1 MSIRVAIAGASGK
14 TGSVVGEALAS
25 ADGIEIVG
33 RLIRDGKTKTAK
45 DYTSVAELKAAAS
58 PQVLV
63 DFTVFP
69 DSKRI
74 ALAAI
79 EAGIRPVIGTSG
91 YKAEDIVELRAA
103 CERHHIGAVLA
114 PNFSPGA
121 VLMMQFAQV
130 AGRFFTT
137 AEIIET
143 HHLGKK
149 DAPSGTALATAERI
163 AQQGSFQHRRAEI
176 EKAEGARGADVK
188 GVGIHSVRLP
198 GVVASQEVVLANDDE
213 TLTIRHVTSSRR
225 AFVPGVIQAIHA
237 AATLDRLIVGL
248 EELLQ

>member
-14 TGSVVGEALAS
+14 TGSVIGEALCN

-33 RLIRDGKTKTAK
+33 RLVRDGKSKTPN
-45 DYTSVAELKAAAS
+45 DYASVPELKTGAS

-91 YKAEDIVELRAA
+91 YKAEDIDELRAA

-143 HHLGKK
+143 HQLGKK

-163 AQQGSFQHRRAEI
+163 AQQGSFQHRAAEI
-176 EKAEGARGADVK
+176 EKAESARGADVK
-188 GVGIHSVRLP
+188 GVGVHSLRLP
-198 GVVASQEVVLANDDE
+198 GVIASQEVLLANDDE
-213 TLTIRHVTSSRR
+213 TLSIRHVTTSRR

-248 EELLQ
+248 EDLLR